1 MKIYP
6 SVEEIKEKYQSF
18 KTVPVSTEIE
28 ADVSALT
35 VLKKLKNVSSHCYM
49 LESNDDAN
57 NTGRYTF
64 TGRSAKVGCWMPVR
78 LFLRAMTFCSSGT
91 TSWAT
96 WSRKRLMSSGP

>member
-57 NTGRYTF
+57 NTGRYTLQD
-64 TGRSAKVGCWMPVR
+64 TIISPTTNVGHHV
-78 LFLRAMTFCSSGT
+78 TE
-91 TSWAT
+91 
-96 WSRKRLMSSGP
+96 

>member
-35 VLKKLKNVSSHCYM
+35 VLKKLK
-49 LESNDDAN
+49 
-57 NTGRYTF
+57 
-64 TGRSAKVGCWMPVR
+64 K
-78 LFLRAMTFCSSGT
+78 
-91 TSWAT
+91 
-96 WSRKRLMSSGP
+96 RKLSLLYA

>member
-49 LESNDDAN
+49 LESNV
-57 NTGRYTF
+57 T
-64 TGRSAKVGCWMPVR
+64 
-78 LFLRAMTFCSSGT
+78 LFWAMTQ
-91 TSWAT
+91 
-96 WSRKRLMSSGP
+96 RQRLAAQIIM

>member
-64 TGRSAKVGCWMPVR
+64 LGYAQLPLQIRSFHSGIR
-78 LFLRAMTFCSSGT
+78 LLSGQPEN
-91 TSWAT
+91 A
-96 WSRKRLMSSGP
+96 LPIFIPA

>member
-64 TGRSAKVGCWMPVR
+64 LGYTSRQHSMVSK
-78 LFLRAMTFCSSGT
+78 TSSV
-91 TSWAT
+91 WAQ
-96 WSRKRLMSSGP
+96 

>member
-49 LESNDDAN
+49 LAQMAN
-57 NTGRYTF
+57 GALAFQQYL
-64 TGRSAKVGCWMPVR
+64 V
-78 LFLRAMTFCSSGT
+78 
-91 TSWAT
+91 
-96 WSRKRLMSSGP
+96 

>member
-57 NTGRYTF
+57 NTGRSGSSYAREPF
-64 TGRSAKVGCWMPVR
+64 W
-78 LFLRAMTFCSSGT
+78 AMTQ
-91 TSWAT
+91 
-96 WSRKRLMSSGP
+96 RQRLAAQIIM